1 MIVVDRS
8 ALVEYSAD
16 KMYSLVEDV
25 ESYPRFLP
33 WCSRVEVKRE
43 PGRTLATLH
52 VNYHGIH
59 QNFTT
64 DNQNVTGKSIDIRLV
79 SGPFKHLLGAWR
91 FEPLAPEASKVSL
104 HMEYLLSNALL
115 SKMMGPVFGH
125 IANTFVDAFVKRAD
139 AVHQLWQ
146 SKSV

>member
-1 MIVVDRS
+1 MIVVDRF
-8 ALVEYSAD
+8 ALVTYTAER
-16 KMYSLVEDV
+16 MYELVEDV

-33 WCSRVEVKRE
+33 WCSSVEVRRE
-43 PGRTLATLH
+43 PGRTIATLH
-52 VNYHGIH
+52 VNYHGIR

-64 DNQNVTGKSIDIRLV
+64 DNTNVPGRSIDIRLV

-91 FEPLAPEASKVSL
+91 FEPLATEASKVSL
-104 HMEYLLSNALL
+104 HMEYQLSNALL

-139 AVHQLWQ
+139 TIQQLWQ

>member
-8 ALVEYSAD
+8 ALVEFPAAQ
-16 KMYSLVEDV
+16 MYALVEDI

-33 WCSRVEVKRE
+33 WCSGVDIVSRE
-43 PGRTLATLH
+43 PGRTIATLH
-52 VNYHGIH
+52 VLYHGIR

-64 DNQNVTGKSIDIRLV
+64 ENLNVPGRSIDIRLV

-91 FEPLAPEASKVSL
+91 FEPLAEEASKVSL
-104 HMEYLLSNALL
+104 HMEYQLSNVLL

-125 IANTFVDAFVKRAD
+125 IANTFVDAFVGRARSVRAGKR
-139 AVHQLWQ
+139 
-146 SKSV
+146 